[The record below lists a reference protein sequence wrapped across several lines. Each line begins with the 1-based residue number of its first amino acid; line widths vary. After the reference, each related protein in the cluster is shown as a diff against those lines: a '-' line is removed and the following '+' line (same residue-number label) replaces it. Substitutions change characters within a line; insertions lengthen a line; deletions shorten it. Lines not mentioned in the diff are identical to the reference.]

1 MIPELVYKETV
12 LEGEEYPET
21 IIIKELIKKGK
32 INVKKINDK
41 MLLNKVNQYNIQRGE
56 AETVAL
62 YQQEKANLLATDD
75 DNVRRKKSI
84 LDLNII
90 GTPVIILKLYNN
102 NMISKEKFKD
112 GVSQLRKIGWF
123 SNAILDKVL
132 MEGLKWVK
140 Q

>member
-41 MLLNKVNQYNIQRGE
+41 MLLNKVNQFNIQRGE